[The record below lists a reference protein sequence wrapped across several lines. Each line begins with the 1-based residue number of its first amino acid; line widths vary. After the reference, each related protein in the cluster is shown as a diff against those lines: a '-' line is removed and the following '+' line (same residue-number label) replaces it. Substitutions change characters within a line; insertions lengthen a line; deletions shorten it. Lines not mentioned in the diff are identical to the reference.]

1 MHSPIKLQFFADFRV
16 LWWSE
21 DWIDGARVC
30 FTQEQKKLGKFLA
43 TFSISYIEYID
54 SISKDVLVD
63 VQSIFPSVKLHA
75 FTFSA
80 TATIGSFKKRPFY
93 KDVNIPKSG
102 KKGFFLVFESYAH
115 YICYFTIFPTLYII
129 YCVVRIPSFGVF
141 FRSLR

>member
-1 MHSPIKLQFFADFRV
+1 M
-16 LWWSE
+16 
-21 DWIDGARVC
+21 C

-102 KKGFFLVFESYAH
+102 KKGIFFSVFESYAH
-115 YICYFTIFPTLYII
+115 YICYFAIFPTLYNII
-129 YCVVRIPSFGVF
+129 MCCTYP
-141 FRSLR
+141 